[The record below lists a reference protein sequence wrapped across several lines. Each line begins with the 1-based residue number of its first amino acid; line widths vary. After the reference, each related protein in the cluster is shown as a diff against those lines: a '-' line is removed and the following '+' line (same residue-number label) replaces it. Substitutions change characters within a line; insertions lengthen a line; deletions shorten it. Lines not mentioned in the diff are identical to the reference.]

1 MKRTAG
7 ALTALTALA
16 FFLLSSC
23 PTIFVGDSGEVVS
36 AAYSLGV
43 PHPPGYP
50 LFIILGKL
58 FTYIPAGT
66 IAFRVNMLA
75 AALGALAAFFL
86 FILLKRLNAR
96 ASGDKGSAI
105 PALASLLFAFSLTFW
120 QQCTQAKGGIYPLNI
135 ALLLAVILSIID
147 GLPFWLTGILAG
159 MALANHNTAIPL
171 LFLIALFA
179 WLRKRGGNTLSG
191 IFKAGGTAL
200 LTAAAFYIFMM
211 LRAGA
216 HPAMN
221 WGDPE
226 TLTGLFRHIAR
237 AQYGTISGNERTFTL
252 FLGQSWIYLKA
263 LASQFLI
270 IPALLAIPGALLLF
284 KRAKYFTLLMLLIFL
299 FTSAGFIL
307 LTNFS
312 LNANNIYMI
321 NVFYIP
327 SYLALIIFFAFFI
340 SGLKQ
345 RKAVIA
351 GAAILLCGTVFLNFN
366 YCDRSNDWTCY
377 DNGINILKSADPGR
391 VLVVVGDHMA
401 FTTAY
406 LTMVEKKGAG
416 YRIYDDYG
424 LIFGNDDPGL
434 KKIPPTEY
442 TERLNYVKS
451 VTLAGIPSYFTM
463 GSGIHKYIA
472 EIRGLGIKVVPCGI
486 LYMVCRENEKPKMKD
501 ITAFKLR
508 NSEDPKAQSDFS
520 VRSITAAH
528 FFFTA
533 QYLELIGKK
542 ADAAVYFDKAGKA
555 GKDDQTMLDALG
567 VIQQNSGNVQSAI
580 ENTKRA
586 VELDPHDP
594 DLWNNYGAALS
605 RIGDHAGAADAY
617 RKAIKINPAQVTFY
631 NNLAAALTNM
641 DQPGQ
646 ALEYYSKALS
656 MNEKAVNYYGL
667 GMTYTRLKDPVNAEK
682 YLKRGIELGASPEL
696 YFGLGN
702 LYLSQGK
709 LQDAV
714 NAYKAGLKLNP
725 AHTGI
730 LNNLGVAYINLKDL
744 PSATATFETL
754 TRAQPNNP
762 DAHNN
767 LGLCYYNA
775 GMKEK
780 AIAEWKEVL
789 RIDPNNKNVKDVL
802 EKLK

>member
-1 MKRTAG
+1 MKKSAG
-7 ALTALTALA
+7 ALIALAALA
-16 FFLLSSC
+16 FYLFTSC

-36 AAYSLGV
+36 AAFSLGV

-50 LFIILGKL
+50 LFTILGKL

-66 IAFRVNMLA
+66 VAFRVNILA
-75 AALGALAAFFL
+75 AVLGAVAAFLL
-86 FILLKRLNAR
+86 FILLKKITAGLL
-96 ASGDKGSAI
+96 GEKGSAI
-105 PALASLLFAFSLTFW
+105 PALATLLFAFSLTFW

-135 ALLLAVILSIID
+135 ALLLAVIIAIID
-147 GLPFWLTGILAG
+147 DLPFWLVGLLAG

-171 LFLIALFA
+171 LLLIALFA
-179 WLRKRGGNTLSG
+179 LLRKRERGTFSKLL
-191 IFKAGGTAL
+191 KAGFIAF
-200 LTAAAFYIFMM
+200 LTAAAFYLFMM
-211 LRAGA
+211 FRAGT

-226 TLTGLFRHIAR
+226 TLTGLFRHLAR
-237 AQYGTISGNERTFTL
+237 TQYGTIPGHERTFTL
-252 FLGQSWIYLKA
+252 FFGQSLVYLKA

-270 IPALLAIPGALLLF
+270 IPALLAIPGAVLLF
-284 KRAKYFTLLMLLIFL
+284 KRAKYFTLLIVLMFLL
-299 FTSAGFIL
+299 TSAGFIIF
-307 LTNFS
+307 TNFS
-312 LNANNIYMI
+312 LNANNIYMV
-321 NVFYIP
+321 NVFYLP
-327 SYLALIIFFAFFI
+327 SYLALTIFFAFYAA
-340 SGLKQ
+340 GLKI
-345 RKAVIA
+345 RKPVIA
-351 GAAILLCGTVFLNFN
+351 GMALLLAGTIFLNFK

-377 DNGINILKSADPGR
+377 DNGINLLKSADPGR

-434 KKIPPTEY
+434 QKIPPTEY

-472 EIRGLGIKVVPCGI
+472 EIKGLGIKVVPCGI
-486 LYMVCRENEKPKMKD
+486 LYMVCRENEKPKLKD

-508 NSEDPKAQSDFS
+508 NSEDPKAQSDFF

-528 FFFTA
+528 YFFTA
-533 QYLELIGKK
+533 QYLELSGKK
-542 ADAAVYFDKAGKA
+542 SEASAYFDKAGKA

-567 VIQQNSGNVQSAI
+567 VIQQNSGDVKAAI

-586 VELDPHDP
+586 VELDPNDP

-641 DQPGQ
+641 DLPGQ
-646 ALEYYSKALS
+646 ALEFYNKAFS
-656 MNEKAVNYYGL
+656 MNERAVNYYGL
-667 GMTYTRLKDPVNAEK
+667 GMTYARLKDMVNAEK
-682 YLKRGIELGASPEL
+682 YLKRGLELGTSPEL

-702 LYLSQGK
+702 ICLSQGK

-714 NAYKAGLKLNP
+714 YAYRAGLKLNP
-725 AHTGI
+725 AHTGM
-730 LNNLGVAYINLKDL
+730 LNNLGVSYLNLKDL
-744 PSATATFETL
+744 ASGTAAFETL
-754 TRAQPNNP
+754 VRVQPNNP

-780 AIAEWKEVL
+780 AVAEWKEVL
-789 RIDPNNKNVKDVL
+789 RIDPNNKNVREVL